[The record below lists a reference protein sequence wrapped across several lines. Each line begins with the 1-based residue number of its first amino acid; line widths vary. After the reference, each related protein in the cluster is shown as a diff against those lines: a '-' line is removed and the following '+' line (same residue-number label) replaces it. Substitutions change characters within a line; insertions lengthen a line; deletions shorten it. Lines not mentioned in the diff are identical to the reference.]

1 MKGHD
6 PLRGSIVSCLS
17 YFINNVDK
25 GFMLQDGDKIST
37 QENLLN
43 STILDHLLL
52 LSSSIVKGRVAL
64 AEEPLDNYYI
74 NYMKLKLKWKLRAG
88 LVSQCITMSQDIV
101 ISNICVVKLVSS

>member
-6 PLRGSIVSCLS
+6 PLRGSIASCLY
-17 YFINNVDK
+17 YFVNNVDK

-52 LSSSIVKGRVAL
+52 LSSSIVRGKVAL
-64 AEEPLDNYYI
+64 EDDPLDNYYI
-74 NYMKLKLKWKLRAG
+74 NYMKLKLKWKLSAG
-88 LVSQCITMSQDIV
+88 LVSQSH
-101 ISNICVVKLVSS
+101 

>member
-6 PLRGSIVSCLS
+6 PLQGSIVSCLS
-17 YFINNVDK
+17 YSVNSVDK

-52 LSSSIVKGRVAL
+52 LSSSIVRGRVAL
-64 AEEPLDNYYI
+64 EEEPLDNYYM
-74 NYMKLKLKWKLRAG
+74 NYMKLKLKWKLSVS
-88 LVSQCITMSQDIV
+88 LVSQR
-101 ISNICVVKLVSS
+101 L